1 MNVYLGQIL
10 QFAGNFAPEGFLPCD
25 GRQVSISEFEAL
37 FALIGTTYGGDGQST
52 FNLPNLVGTVMVGS
66 GIGSTGTNYTLGQ
79 TGGAATVTLNG
90 NQNPAHSH
98 TLMVVNSGGSGT
110 GQPGSNTFVASQSSP
125 SSANFAYLNAAPTV
139 TMGSSTSP
147 AGGSQPH
154 NNMQPV
160 LAVTYAIAVYGVYP
174 TQS

>member
-1 MNVYLGQIL
+1 MGQIL
-10 QFAGNFAPEGFLPCD
+10 QFAGTFVPEGFLPCD
-25 GRQVSISEFEAL
+25 GRQLNISEFETL
-37 FALIGTTYGGDGQST
+37 FTLVGTTYGGDGQST
-52 FNLPNLVGTVMVGS
+52 FNLPNLVGCVMVGA
-66 GIGSTGTNYTLGQ
+66 GAGSFGTIYTLGQ

-110 GQPGSNTFVASQSSP
+110 GQPGSNTFVASQSSQ
-125 SSANFAYLNAAPTV
+125 SSANSAYLDTPPTV
-139 TMGSSTSP
+139 TMGASTSP

-160 LAVTYAIAVYGVYP
+160 LAVTYGIAVDGMYP